1 MARLSPRGM
10 MKESEDSR
18 TLRWCT
24 LIAYFRGHVDEHA
37 SEPVICDR
45 GEQIRRNAELRAGKR
60 CRHGIAAKGNCI
72 FAGHLLLIAARQII
86 RDERDV
92 NIGLADEQGFQDR
105 KTPLPPPQ
113 AGNHPSMSG
122 PGIRPAP
129 IDERVCAMI
138 ATRKP
143 QKPANCTILSLT
155 GRTLPASS
163 EQIWPETAHTRT
175 PPVANPAV
183 IRHRF
188 PLGGDAADT
197 PRERARIHT
206 GIVENPKG
214 VILAQPEES
223 DAITEI
229 IAGEPLHPQERVG
242 KGACHRRMRVTQTAA
257 RIDRRLAVIREGREI
272 SAVSVFRQARPS
284 AQGAHVGSTLP
295 GGRKTQH

>member
-1 MARLSPRGM
+1 
-10 MKESEDSR
+10 
-18 TLRWCT
+18 
-24 LIAYFRGHVDEHA
+24 
-37 SEPVICDR
+37 
-45 GEQIRRNAELRAGKR
+45 
-60 CRHGIAAKGNCI
+60 
-72 FAGHLLLIAARQII
+72 
-86 RDERDV
+86 
-92 NIGLADEQGFQDR
+92 
-105 KTPLPPPQ
+105 
-113 AGNHPSMSG
+113 
-122 PGIRPAP
+122 
-129 IDERVCAMI
+129 MI

-163 EQIWPETAHTRT
+163 EQICQKRHTRD
-175 PPVANPAV
+175 PAGGKSRGYQAPV
-183 IRHRF
+183 

-272 SAVSVFRQARPS
+272 SAVSVFDKPGPALKALTSGQHCP
-284 AQGAHVGSTLP
+284 GAGRRNISYATELIKAFVLHGSLLCESLHIIS
-295 GGRKTQH
+295 GRRSLRRKK